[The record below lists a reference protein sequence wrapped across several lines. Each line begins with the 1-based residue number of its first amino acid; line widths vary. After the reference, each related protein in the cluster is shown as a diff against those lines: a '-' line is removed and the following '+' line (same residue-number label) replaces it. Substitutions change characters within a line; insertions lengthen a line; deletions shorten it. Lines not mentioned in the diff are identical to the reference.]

1 MTKTIHKLRKIQR
14 ENREMPGRNYRN
26 NGDLNDGKQNIGGTY
41 SPQNFEKCDRSN
53 YDRKVSMIKKYLL
66 RN

>member
-26 NGDLNDGKQNIGGTY
+26 YGDLNDGKQNFGGTY
-41 SPQNFEKCDRSN
+41 AS
-53 YDRKVSMIKKYLL
+53 
-66 RN
+66 